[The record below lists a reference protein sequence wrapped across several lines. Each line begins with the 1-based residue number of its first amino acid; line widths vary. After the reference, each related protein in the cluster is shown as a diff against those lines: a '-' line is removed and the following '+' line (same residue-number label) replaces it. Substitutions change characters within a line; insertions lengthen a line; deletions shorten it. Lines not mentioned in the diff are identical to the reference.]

1 MSEENGRHSPTI
13 YDDVDRLKIDMYY
26 GRGPNDLPMT
36 TRMALMED
44 CFEKMSR
51 NLNKAVWLMVGTFL
65 TSVATIV
72 VALVL
77 RK

>member
-1 MSEENGRHSPTI
+1 MSEANERSRL
-13 YDDVDRLKIDMYY
+13 DRMEIDFYY
-26 GRGPNDLPMT
+26 GRGPKDPPMT
-36 TRMALMED
+36 TRMAIMED
-44 CFEKMSR
+44 CFAKMSR

-77 RK
+77 KK